1 VAKRAGNAHGL
12 AGGLLLIGAAAIF
25 VTGAAIGF
33 LAPSLSDAPP
43 FVTDDVERVAAAM
56 LTALGLVPLSLRF
69 EGRSRPWAVVA
80 LVAFAFA
87 AMFAAIDRIISMQ
100 VTTWAAQRYPDR
112 PPLPWGRFLYPRV
125 HLHRPVRNRSV
136 TGRWRQR
143 ARMGLHDRQRARH
156 RSRSPGW
163 RRYSAVRLLRDR
175 GAWCSHLAT

>member
-100 VTTWAAQRYPDR
+100 VTTWAAQRYPDATASA
-112 PPLPWGRFLYPRV
+112 LESL
-125 HLHRPVRNRSV
+125 S
-136 TGRWRQR
+136 TS
-143 ARMGLHDRQRARH
+143 
-156 RSRSPGW
+156 SRSSP
-163 RRYSAVRLLRDR
+163 SACTESLCYR
-175 GAWCSHLAT
+175 SLAPKGSDGSS